1 MEVFKKKISET
12 KKHALMRRLY
22 DEAQL
27 VLVKMNEVQTLCI
40 RLDEG
45 TGTPADEYDWAS
57 LLHDMACDYKLG
69 SWSDRETLAELCCDI
84 DDAVVNGLPV
94 TNK

>member
-57 LLHDMACDYKLG
+57 LL
-69 SWSDRETLAELCCDI
+69 LATTSL
-84 DDAVVNGLPV
+84 AVGATVKHWRSFVVIL
-94 TNK
+94 TMQL